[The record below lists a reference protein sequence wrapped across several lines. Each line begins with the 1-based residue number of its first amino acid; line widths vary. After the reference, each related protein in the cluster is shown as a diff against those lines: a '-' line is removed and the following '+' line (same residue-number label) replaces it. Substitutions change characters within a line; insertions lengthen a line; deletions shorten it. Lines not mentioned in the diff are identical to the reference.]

1 MQCPRCVVRLV
12 QARQA
17 GIPVDRCPR
26 CGGTWLD
33 RGELARISARQ
44 WQLRHEWIPEGERS
58 RPLSD
63 GGGRCAPPAAD
74 PDGPRLRVDENGRNQ
89 DVYPRADN
97 DADTTVVL
105 RAWRLWSD
113 RTLIIHQTEGI

>member
-58 RPLSD
+58 RPSIRW
-63 GGGRCAPPAAD
+63 GRPVRS
-74 PDGPRLRVDENGRNQ
+74 PRRRPGRAET
-89 DVYPRADN
+89 PR
-97 DADTTVVL
+97 
-105 RAWRLWSD
+105 
-113 RTLIIHQTEGI
+113 